1 MFKKFFLNFKIIF
14 YFANLIIITLYIF
27 PGSLLGWLLYGDV
40 YIQPK
45 ISPDFIVSSNHVYA
59 FSVLTILGYLSYKS
73 RKLKLEKSEITKHLK
88 KEDCVVILDKAGK
101 HISSKEFSEFL
112 ELKMKNR
119 IKRVCFIIGS
129 EIGMDDSLKKG
140 ENIFSFGKQTWP
152 HLMVRIMLIEQIYR
166 SLEIL
171 KGTSYHK

>member
-73 RKLKLEKSEITKHLK
+73 RKLKLVFIYLFF
-88 KEDCVVILDKAGK
+88 
-101 HISSKEFSEFL
+101 ISIIL
-112 ELKMKNR
+112 ELSHLIIPNR
-119 IKRVCFIIGS
+119 GFEYSDLFGNIIGVL
-129 EIGMDDSLKKG
+129 IIYIYFQFYDLV
-140 ENIFSFGKQTWP
+140 F
-152 HLMVRIMLIEQIYR
+152 HLICI
-166 SLEIL
+166 
-171 KGTSYHK
+171 K